1 MMVDITLEGLT
12 KQFGK
17 TTAVKDLNLKIK
29 EKEFLV
35 LLGPS
40 GCGKTT
46 TLRMI
51 AGLEVPTKGRIYFA
65 DKDVT
70 YLHPKKRKVA
80 MVFQNYALFPH
91 MTAYENISF
100 PLRIEKRPKEEI
112 KKKVKEIAGL
122 LGIEYLLDKKPGMIS
137 GGEAQRVALG
147 RAIIKEPEV
156 FLMDEP
162 LSNVDAKLRVFI
174 RGELKKLQKD
184 LQITTVYV
192 THDQV
197 EAMALADKVAVLNK
211 GELQQVAKP
220 LELYHSPLTSFV
232 GGFIGTL
239 PMNFIECSVVER
251 NGKLLFDS
259 GYFSINAPDMSN
271 TLINK
276 ITSSEVQIGVRPE
289 GAVVN
294 GEDKGDF
301 NASLVSL
308 EPLGTETIVTVELQG
323 KPFRVRASADFRAKI
338 GDKISIKIDKQRMYV
353 FNKRTDKR
361 IYPNT

>member
-1 MMVDITLEGLT
+1 MVSITLEDLT

-17 TTAVKDLNLKIK
+17 TIAVKDLNLKIK
-29 EKEFLV
+29 NKEFLV

-51 AGLEVPTKGRIYFA
+51 AGLEVPTKGHIYFG
-65 DKDVT
+65 DRDVT

-91 MTAYENISF
+91 MTVSENIAF

-112 KKKVKEIAGL
+112 KKRVKEVANL
-122 LGIEYLLDKKPGMIS
+122 LGVEYLLDKKPGMLS

-147 RAIIKEPEV
+147 RAIIKEPDV

-174 RGELKKLQKD
+174 RGELKKLQKN

-197 EAMALADKVAVLNK
+197 EAMSLADKVVVLNK
-211 GELQQVAKP
+211 GELQQIARP
-220 LELYHSPLTSFV
+220 LDLYHNPLTSFV

-239 PMNFIECSVVER
+239 PMNFIECSIVER
-251 NGKLLFDS
+251 DAKLLLDAGNFV
-259 GYFSINAPDMSN
+259 INASDLPN
-271 TLINK
+271 ILINEV
-276 ITSSEVQIGVRPE
+276 TSSEFLLGIRPE
-289 GAVVN
+289 DVTLK
-294 GEDKGDF
+294 DKDRGDF
-301 NASLVSL
+301 NVSIVSL
-308 EPLGTETIVTVELQG
+308 EPLGAETIVTLNVQG
-323 KPFRVRASADFRAKI
+323 KPFRAKASADFKANI
-338 GDKISIKIDKQRMYV
+338 GDEISIKIDKQRMYV
-353 FNKRTDKR
+353 FDRKTDKK
-361 IYPNT
+361 ISS